1 MVPGLVLDSWTI
13 IVKEWREWCCIRAR
27 FGWGVLILLIVVWS
41 FAAPVLL
48 GGLMLGSLLV
58 PVVWAA
64 LPIILTGAMI
74 TDSIAG
80 ERERQTLETLLASRL
95 PDRAI
100 LLGKVVAIT
109 LLGWLLLTLGALP
122 GILHLAL
129 MPGGAVVAP
138 GIMAGMVFGVI
149 APTILMIVVA
159 GALISLYTSST
170 RFALLLTIAFSGFLM
185 LGVTALVIGWG
196 NQSVDAI
203 IKDTAPF
210 LVGAISVTVAD
221 GVLLG
226 WLLMAV
232 HRDRLLAIG

>member
-1 MVPGLVLDSWTI
+1 MPGIVLDSWTI
-13 IVKEWREWCCIRAR
+13 IVKEWREWCCLRAR

-41 FAAPVLL
+41 FAAPLLL
-48 GGLMLGSLLV
+48 GGFATASLLA

-109 LLGWLLLTLGALP
+109 LLGWLLLALGALP
-122 GILHLAL
+122 GILHQAL
-129 MPGGAVVAP
+129 TPGGAVVSP
-138 GIMAGMVFGVI
+138 SVMATMVLGVS
-149 APTILMIVVA
+149 APTILMIVLA

-170 RFALLLTIAFSGFLM
+170 RFALLLTIAFAGFLM
-185 LGVTALVIGWG
+185 LGATALVIGWG
-196 NQSVDAI
+196 NQSGDAI
-203 IKDTAPF
+203 TEATAPF
-210 LVGAISVTVAD
+210 LISAVSVTVID
-221 GVLLG
+221 GILLG

>member
-1 MVPGLVLDSWTI
+1 MVPDILVDSWTI

-48 GGLMLGSLLV
+48 GGFATGSLLV

-80 ERERQTLETLLASRL
+80 ERERQTLETLLTSRL

-100 LLGKVVAIT
+100 LLGKVAAIT
-109 LLGWLLLTLGALP
+109 LLGWLLLALGAFP
-122 GILHLAL
+122 GILHQAL
-129 MPGGAVVAP
+129 TPGVAVMSPSIIV
-138 GIMAGMVFGVI
+138 GMVFGVI

-185 LGVTALVIGWG
+185 LGATALVIGWG
-196 NQSVDAI
+196 NQSGGAI
-203 IKDTAPF
+203 IEDTAPF
-210 LVGAISVTVAD
+210 LVSAISVTVID
-221 GVLLG
+221 GMLLG

>member
-1 MVPGLVLDSWTI
+1 MVPGIVMDSWTI
-13 IVKEWREWCCIRAR
+13 IVKEWREWCCLRAR
-27 FGWGVLILLIVVWS
+27 FGWGVLLLLIVVWS
-41 FAAPVLL
+41 FAAPLLL
-48 GGLMLGSLLV
+48 GGFATASLLA

-64 LPIILTGAMI
+64 LPITLTGAMI

-109 LLGWLLLTLGALP
+109 LLGWLLLALGALP
-122 GILHLAL
+122 GILHQAL
-129 MPGGAVVAP
+129 TPGSAAMSP
-138 GIMAGMVFGVI
+138 SIMAGMVLGVI
-149 APTILMIVVA
+149 APMILMVVLA

-170 RFALLLTIAFSGFLM
+170 RFALLLTIAFAGFLM
-185 LGVTALVIGWG
+185 LGATALVIGWG
-196 NQSVDAI
+196 NQNGGAI
-203 IKDTAPF
+203 TEATAPF
-210 LVGAISVTVAD
+210 LISAVSVTIID

>member
-27 FGWGVLILLIVVWS
+27 FGWGVLILLIVLWS

-48 GGLMLGSLLV
+48 GGFSIGSLLV

-109 LLGWLLLTLGALP
+109 LLGWLLLALGALP
-122 GILHLAL
+122 GILHQAL
-129 MPGGAVVAP
+129 TPDGAVVTPAV
-138 GIMAGMVFGVI
+138 MTGMVFGII

-170 RFALLLTIAFSGFLM
+170 RFALLLTVAFSGFLM

-196 NQSVDAI
+196 NQSGGAI
-203 IKDTAPF
+203 IEDTAPF
-210 LVGAISVTVAD
+210 LVSAVSITVLD
-221 GVLLG
+221 GMLLG